1 MSDQPD
7 NETKPEEPKPEEDP
21 NKDTLVGQFK
31 SLSKVFWLAGW
42 MELIERF
49 AYFGVRNIIPLFM
62 VAAFVEGGPQLD
74 HIQKANIYGV
84 WAVVQCFVPILSG
97 GFADRYGCKIN
108 IAMATVFKILGYLVM
123 AYTVQLSEW
132 LAGMPL
138 ADARAQGIDHAYG
151 IFFAGAMLLAFG
163 TAIFKPGIGG
173 LIATQLKGK
182 VSAMGWALFYQL
194 VNVGGFVGP
203 LVAGYLRVW
212 DWNYVFLIC
221 SAVICLNFIPLFFF
235 KEPLKVADE
244 DKDKQPGPLVMLYN
258 SIKGLLEPRLFFFT
272 IAFAGF
278 WLMYN
283 QLFDILPNFIDD
295 WIDSRA
301 MANALVGVLDPV
313 INVVRPVCLFLLS
326 LVGGIFNV
334 EGAKEAVSAWSGQGV
349 VPTVHEGNLTQEWII
364 NFNPML
370 ISVGAFAVGYV
381 TGKIR
386 SLTTIILGIVFCTIS
401 IYGLG
406 FTMTGW
412 WVLGCIV
419 IFSVGEMLAGP
430 TTNRY
435 LMQIAPEGKK
445 GLYIGYSGFTGG
457 IGWAIGSII
466 AGHLYETGGD
476 KVVLA
481 RKYLSEHGG
490 VNADVVDALPKSEVL
505 PFFEKTLGVDSWGL
519 RDLLWQTYSP
529 YSMWTVFALIG
540 LGSMVALIVYNHYVK
555 KADERE
561 DHSFNVHGDRW
572 VLVFL
577 VPLVLVCG
585 YYTWE
590 GISKYLKTEPGEG
603 SPPIALTM
611 IFLFF
616 LMMLVISII
625 QMARGGK
632 IDAKPIKVH

>member
-1 MSDQPD
+1 MSDTQA
-7 NETKPEEPKPEEDP
+7 EEPKPEKETQD
-21 NKDTLVGQFK
+21 DTLVGQFK
-31 SLSKVFWLAGW
+31 SLSRVFWLAGW

-49 AYFGVRNIIPLFM
+49 AYFGVRNIVPLFM

-108 IAMATVFKILGYLVM
+108 IALATVFKILGYLVM
-123 AYTVQLSEW
+123 AYTVQISEW

-138 ADARAQGIDHAYG
+138 AEARAKGIDHAYA

-203 LVAGYLRVW
+203 LVAGYLRVLKW
-212 DWNYVFLIC
+212 DYVFLIC

-235 KEPLKVADE
+235 KEPLKVADA
-244 DKDKQPGPLVMLYN
+244 DKHKQPGPWVMLYN

-295 WIDSRA
+295 WVDSRS
-301 MANALVGVLDPV
+301 MAAALQSVLGD
-313 INVVRPVCLFLLS
+313 L
-326 LVGGIFNV
+326 
-334 EGAKEAVSAWSGQGV
+334 

-370 ISVGAFAVGYV
+370 ISVGAFLVGYV

-386 SLTTIILGIVFCTIS
+386 SLTTIILGIIFCTIS

-412 WVLGCIV
+412 WVLGCIA

-481 RKYLSEHGG
+481 RKYLSEHAG
-490 VNADVVDALPKSEVL
+490 VNAEVVDALPKSDVL

-519 RDLLWQTYSP
+519 RDMLWQTYSP

-540 LGSMVALIVYNHYVK
+540 LGSMLALIIYNHFVK
-555 KADERE
+555 KADEKA

-572 VLVFL
+572 VLGFL
-577 VPLVLVCG
+577 VPLVVTCG

-590 GISKYLKTEPGEG
+590 GISKYIKTEPGEG

-611 IFLFF
+611 IFVFF
-616 LMMLVISII
+616 LMMLIISVI
-625 QMARGGK
+625 QMCRGGK
-632 IDAKPIKVH
+632 IDAQPIKAH